1 MFMIKDLIQS
11 GLEFGAD
18 FVDVFR
24 EECRRAVLS
33 LKDGKVESVSAG
45 TDFGY
50 GIRMICGEQVLY
62 VESSKDDFGH
72 LRMLM
77 KNLALAHDWSTSKS
91 SSPIVYSAATPYK
104 LDHIAQWPAKYGQS
118 PKKDYCLRADKAA
131 RDLSNQIKQVSVSAL
146 DETQNILIAN
156 SEGLWEEDC
165 RVRCR
170 MSISVTAGDGQE
182 LATGSE
188 TPGAMAGMEF
198 FENLNIEQ
206 LSQQAAQRALLMLDS
221 GYIEGG
227 KMPVIIGKGFGGV
240 IFHEACGHPLETE
253 AIRRKASPF
262 VGKLQQQIA
271 HPCLTAIDDGTLEGV
286 WGSLRIDDEGTPTQR
301 TTLIEKGVL
310 KCYLSDRVGARQLG
324 VPLTGS
330 ARRESFRYS
339 PVSRMR
345 NTFIDNGEH
354 SVDQLLSS
362 VEDGLYAKVM
372 GGGSV
377 NPSTGEFNFSVQE
390 GYRIRNGKI
399 AEPVR
404 GATLIGK
411 GHEVMPKI
419 SMVAND
425 LALSAGMCGA
435 SSGSVPVTV
444 GQPTL
449 RVDEIL
455 VGGR

>member
-1 MFMIKDLIQS
+1 MIKALIES
-11 GLEFGAD
+11 GLDFGAD

-33 LKDGKVESVSAG
+33 YKDRKVESVSAG

-50 GIRMICGEQVLY
+50 GIRMIRGNQVLY
-62 VESSKDDFGH
+62 VESSRDDLDH
-72 LRMLM
+72 LRRLM
-77 KNLALAHDWSTSKS
+77 KNLAEAHDWTRPAQAK
-91 SSPIVYSAATPYK
+91 PLVYSDSAPFVLAS
-104 LDHIAQWPAKYGQS
+104 IRQWPAQVGQRSKRDYG
-118 PKKDYCLRADKAA
+118 LRADDAA
-131 RDLSNQIKQVSVSAL
+131 RKVSPQIKQVSLSAL
-146 DETQNILIAN
+146 DETQQVLIAN
-156 SEGLWEEDC
+156 SEGLWVEDC

-170 MSISVTAGDGQE
+170 LSISVTAGDGKE
-182 LATGSE
+182 LASGSE
-188 TPGAMAGMEF
+188 SPGAMAGMEF
-198 FENLNIEQ
+198 FESLPIEQ
-206 LSQQAAQRALLMLDS
+206 LAQQAAERAMLMLGA

-253 AIRRKASPF
+253 SIRRKASPF
-262 VGKLQQQIA
+262 VGKMNTLIA
-271 HPCLTAIDDGTLEGV
+271 HPCLTAKDDGTLQGS
-286 WGSLRIDDEGTPTQR
+286 WGSVRIDDEGTPSQC
-301 TTLIEKGVL
+301 TTLIENGIL
-310 KCYLSDRVGARQLG
+310 KSFLSDRVGSRQLG

-330 ARRESFRYS
+330 ARRESFRYA

-345 NTFIDNGEH
+345 NTFIDKGQDTFDNMLASVGE
-354 SVDQLLSS
+354 
-362 VEDGLYAKVM
+362 GLYAKVM

-390 GYRIRNGKI
+390 GYRIRQGKI

-404 GATLIGK
+404 GATLLGK
-411 GHEVMPKI
+411 GHEIMPKI
-419 SMVAND
+419 SMIGQD
-425 LALSAGMCGA
+425 LELSAGMCGA

-449 RVDEIL
+449 KVDNIL